1 MNARRLIEIALD
13 GRLETAE
20 LNAACAA
27 LGTDLGNLCDA
38 ISKEIAECYLKGD
51 ISWDDGDVAMNCLF
65 AWAYGTDDVGLSDFS
80 MNVFLAFDQAE
91 FRHDQPPES
100 GPEFHTVPR
109 LKNALAAIVAQP
121 HVPADALWHG

>member
-1 MNARRLIEIALD
+1 MNATWLIEIAMR

-20 LNAACAA
+20 LNAASAT
-27 LGTDLGNLCDA
+27 LGIGLLDLCNRF
-38 ISKEIAECYLKGD
+38 SKEIAEGYLQGEISWEEGD
-51 ISWDDGDVAMNCLF
+51 IAMNCLF
-65 AWAYGTDDVGLSDFS
+65 AWAYGPEDVGLSDFS

-109 LKNALAAIVAQP
+109 LKDVLGVMAQP
-121 HVPADALWHG
+121 